1 MTYSIHQ
8 TTNIMFRNINIAFIL
23 CCIIPSNA
31 DIKAQVTSLTIE
43 ECYSLAREHYPL
55 ARQRD
60 LISQS
65 EAYSIENASKGNL
78 PQVSIYGQA
87 TYQSDV
93 PHLPIDIPGQDI
105 PLIPKDQY
113 KLYGEVTQV
122 IYDGGSTGLE
132 KQGHEAAARAD
143 QQKIEVELYKLKE
156 RINQLFF
163 GVLLLDQQIQQV
175 TFLQKDIDLGL
186 AKIQASIDNGTALK
200 SSSAVLKVE
209 LLKSKQRIVEF
220 ESTRQA
226 YLEMLGLLINKTL
239 DENTVLVNP
248 PEASTASE
256 INRPEI
262 LWYDYQRQSLSL
274 QNDMLNVRNRPKIN
288 LFLQGGVGRPG
299 LNIFDDQLAGYYMG
313 GLRVYWPLTG
323 FYSLKN
329 EQTMVEIN
337 QQGID
342 LQRETFLFNTNV
354 QVRQENNEILKLEE
368 LLSTDDEIV
377 DLRSTIKLTA
387 LNQLENG
394 VINTND
400 YLREVNAEDSA
411 RQSKILH
418 EIQLRMAQYNLL
430 TTLGH

>member
-430 TTLGH
+430 TTLGQ

>member
-323 FYSLKN
+323 FYDFKN
-329 EQTMVEIN
+329 EKAIVEIN
-337 QQGID
+337 QEGIG
-342 LQRETFLFNTNV
+342 LQKETFLFNTQL